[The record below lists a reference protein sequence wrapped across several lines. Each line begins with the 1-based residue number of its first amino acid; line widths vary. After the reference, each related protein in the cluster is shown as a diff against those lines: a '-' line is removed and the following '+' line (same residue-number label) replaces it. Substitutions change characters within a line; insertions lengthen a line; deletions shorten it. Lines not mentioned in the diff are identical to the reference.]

1 MLKFFENLVKV
12 VTAPVVI
19 PAKILVN
26 PIITPIANI
35 VDDANNMIDDLNEEE
50 E

>member
-19 PAKILVN
+19 PAKILIN
-26 PIITPIANI
+26 PVIKPLAEI
-35 VDDANNMIDDLNEEE
+35 VDGANDMIDDINEEE